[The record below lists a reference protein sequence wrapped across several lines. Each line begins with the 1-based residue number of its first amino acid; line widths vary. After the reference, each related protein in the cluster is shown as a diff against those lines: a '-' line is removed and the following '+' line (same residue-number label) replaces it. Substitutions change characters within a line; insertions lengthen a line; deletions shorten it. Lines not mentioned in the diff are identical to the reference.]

1 MYAYAYA
8 IEIAPIRRLAGHQ
21 KCSLKVL
28 EPLLLLVIANAM
40 NTIAKYP

>member
-28 EPLLLLVIANAM
+28 EPLLPCGRYDN
-40 NTIAKYP
+40 NRTKYP